1 MDRLITA
8 LQAVLKQETKEYS
21 LILALAGEKKESL
34 LKNDVAELE
43 RIVAKE
49 WVVLKKIKQ
58 LETERE
64 GLIGKIAALCR
75 MPRDTLRLEHIMD
88 VLDDDIKQ
96 DFKRI
101 KKELESV
108 LEELSEQ
115 NFVNKGLIDTHLA
128 YSAFCV
134 NLLTGH
140 LNKKL
145 GVYSHSGVIMDRHET
160 GNLLVDQ
167 MV

>member
-8 LQAVLKQETKEYS
+8 LQKVLKQETKEYS
-21 LILALAGEKKESL
+21 EMLALAGEKKECL
-34 LKNDVAELE
+34 IKNDVEVLE
-43 RIVAKE
+43 HIVAKE
-49 WVVLKKIKQ
+49 WTVLKKIKQ

-75 MPRDTLRLEHIMD
+75 MPKETLRLEHILSF
-88 VLDDDIKQ
+88 LDGHIQDD
-96 DFKRI
+96 FMRI
-101 KKELESV
+101 KKELENV
-108 LEELSEQ
+108 LSELSGR
-115 NFVNKGLIDTHLA
+115 NIVNRGLIDTHLA

-140 LNKKL
+140 LNNKL
-145 GVYSHSGVIMDRHET
+145 GVYSHSGVMHERQEN

>member
-1 MDRLITA
+1 VDRLITA
-8 LQAVLKQETKEYS
+8 LQAVLKQETKEYG
-21 LILALAGEKKESL
+21 LILALAGDKKESL

-49 WVVLKKIKQ
+49 WVALKNIKQ

-64 GLIGKIAALCR
+64 GLIGKIAVLCR
-75 MPRDTLRLEHIMD
+75 MPKETLRLEHIID
-88 VLDDDIKQ
+88 VLDNDIKQ

-115 NFVNKGLIDTHLA
+115 NFINKGLIDTHLA

-145 GVYSHSGVIMDRHET
+145 GVYSHSGAMMDRHDT

>member
-8 LQAVLKQETKEYS
+8 LQAVLKQETKEYG
-21 LILALAGEKKESL
+21 LILALAGDKKESL

-49 WVVLKKIKQ
+49 WVALKNIKQ

-64 GLIGKIAALCR
+64 GLIGKIAVLCR
-75 MPRDTLRLEHIMD
+75 MPKETLRLEHIID
-88 VLDDDIKQ
+88 VLDNDIKQ

-115 NFVNKGLIDTHLA
+115 NFINKGLIDTHLA

-145 GVYSHSGVIMDRHET
+145 GVYSHSGAMMDRHDT